1 MRKEHKEKL
10 SREQTAEITTLMKET
25 GVIMEGHFL
34 LTSGRHSDTF
44 LQCSQILQYPGPTSE
59 ICRLVAEPFSNQ
71 EIATVI
77 GPAMGGVILSYE
89 TARWLDARTIY
100 AEPSEGKMILRR
112 GFSIKP
118 GERVL
123 VVEDAVSTGGSV
135 QKVID
140 LLHRLE
146 AEVVG
151 VSVLIDRSDGRVDF
165 GVPSSAILT
174 MNIESFEPQNCPLC
188 QKGIPLVKPKA

>member
-1 MRKEHKEKL
+1 MRKDHKKNL
-10 SREQTAEITTLMKET
+10 SREQTAEITALMKET
-25 GVIMEGHFL
+25 GVIMGGHFL

-44 LQCSQILQYPGPTSE
+44 LQCSQILQYPRHASE
-59 ICRLVAEPFSNQ
+59 ICRLVAEPFLNQ

-89 TARWLDARTIY
+89 TARWLEARTIY
-100 AEPSEGKMILRR
+100 AEPSEGKMTLRR
-112 GFSIKP
+112 GFSMKP
-118 GERVL
+118 GEKIL

-151 VSVLIDRSDGRVDF
+151 VSVIIDRSDGRVDF
-165 GVPSSAILT
+165 GVPSSSILR
-174 MNIESFEPQNCPLC
+174 MNIESYEPENCPLC
-188 QKGIPLVKPKA
+188 QKDIPLVKPKA